1 MNSIQGS
8 VIELIGFEG
17 YSNFPIRPS
26 PGQIRSSVARK
37 AFARSADRY
46 DLFRGEHRLY
56 ASGNV
61 LILETTEASTKI
73 LLPLLEGSRI
83 IERTPPP

>member
-1 MNSIQGS
+1 MSTFTAPTRRNIALE
-8 VIELIGFEG
+8 VCW
-17 YSNFPIRPS
+17 IRW
-26 PGQIRSSVARK
+26 I
-37 AFARSADRY
+37 DRY